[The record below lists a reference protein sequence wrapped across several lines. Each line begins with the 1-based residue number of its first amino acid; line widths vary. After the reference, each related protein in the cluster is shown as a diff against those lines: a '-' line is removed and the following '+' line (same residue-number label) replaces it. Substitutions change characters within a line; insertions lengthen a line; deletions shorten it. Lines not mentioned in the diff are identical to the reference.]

1 MSAQRMAQQKP
12 SPVERPLVWLTD
24 LVLRWPFTTLV
35 AGLVL
40 AVLAMAASHR
50 WMGFRTNRLD
60 LLNPNSQFNRRWL
73 QYVREFGD
81 QEDVVVVVEGPGRR
95 QVLPVRNALAERI
108 AQNTQLFHSVLW
120 RIDSSRLRAKGLY
133 YLSPEELEH
142 LEKFLDR
149 LEPVVQGRWDWLNMV
164 LLGGALCMERA
175 GARDAV
181 SAAAADEQL
190 IHFAQSLQAAL
201 DNTYLSLWPE
211 MASPAAPPEPSDAQE
226 LLSSGGRVGL
236 IVFKL
241 VQRDAQGQFVHGTQA
256 IAALRAMIAEAQR
269 EHPEVRIGLTGLP
282 VIEHDEMKSSETSMT
297 QVSLVSLVGVSLLF
311 VAGFGGWR
319 HPLLAVISLTVGTA
333 WAMGYITLA
342 IGHLNILSSAFAVI
356 LIGQGIDFSMY
367 YVAKYLELRKR
378 IASPRRALVETIATV
393 GPGVATGAITTAVA
407 FFMAGLTEFTGVAEL
422 GIIAGGGILL
432 CWIAGM
438 TLLPAMIHLA
448 DTRFPSAHVP
458 RPVDVRCWLDPLLR
472 RPGWLLAGCA
482 AITIFLGCGLGRLT
496 YDYNLLHLQARGLE
510 SVELE
515 QKLLRQTDYNASF
528 ALSIADDPQE
538 VLARKKQFL
547 ALGCVKRVEEIVSL
561 FPSQVA
567 RKRPRVEAIHRR
579 LAALLPIVAAG
590 GPPPIPVPHPD
601 ELASVLLRA
610 QQLMA
615 HSPKAAEFHALVERA
630 MDSLNRLPPQECQAR
645 LMAFQHRLGAE
656 LLGRL
661 AGLHAVSN
669 PEPPQAGDLPASLV
683 SRFVSPGGKHLM
695 KVYCAGDVWDIDTM
709 KQFVDAVRSVDPNA
723 TGNPLQ
729 IYEASNQMRR
739 SYEEAA
745 LYALLI
751 IVPVVFLD
759 FRSLG
764 FTLLALLPLGVGM
777 LQMFGLMGLL
787 GIPLNPANMIVLP
800 LILGIGIDA
809 GVHVVHDYRAQTG
822 PYRVSPSTASAVVI
836 NTLTNMAGFGS
847 LMIASHR
854 GLQSLGRVLT
864 LGLTCCLFTALVMLP
879 AMLSLRSRWRRAGQ
893 SVPADDQAAIAA
905 DQDVAAPVPYQVP
918 GRRKKAA

>member
-12 SPVERPLVWLTD
+12 SPVERPLVWLTEF
-24 LVLRWPFTTLV
+24 VLRWPFTTLLV
-35 AGLVL
+35 GLAL
-40 AVLAMAASHR
+40 AVLAMGASHR

-60 LLNPNSQFNRRWL
+60 LLNPKSDFNRRWIE
-73 QYVREFGD
+73 YVREFGD
-81 QEDVVVVVEGPGRR
+81 QEDVVVVVEGADRN
-95 QVLPVRNALAERI
+95 QVLPVRDALAERI
-108 AQNTQLFHSVLW
+108 TQNPQLFHSVLW
-120 RIDSSRLRAKGLY
+120 RIDPSRLRAKGLY
-133 YLSPEELEH
+133 YLSGEELEAV
-142 LEKFLDR
+142 EEFLDR
-149 LEPVVQGRWDWLNMV
+149 AEAVLQGHWHWLN
-164 LLGGALCMERA
+164 LAQWGAALCLERTE
-175 GARDAV
+175 ARDAATE
-181 SAAAADEQL
+181 AAAEKQL
-190 IHFAQSLQAAL
+190 FAFVQSLQAAL
-201 DNTYLSLWPE
+201 DNTYLSLWPPMGE
-211 MASPAAPPEPSDAQE
+211 TAAAIGSSDTQQ
-226 LLSSGGRVGL
+226 LLSAGGRIGL
-236 IVFKL
+236 VVLKL
-241 VQRDAQGQFVHGTQA
+241 VQRDAQGQFVHGAHA
-256 IAALRAMIAEAQR
+256 IATLRALIAETQR
-269 EHPEVRIGLTGLP
+269 QHPEVRIGLTGLP

-378 IASPRRALVETIATV
+378 IASTRRALVETIATV

-448 DTRFPSAHVP
+448 DTHFPSAHVP
-458 RPVDVRCWLDPLLR
+458 RPVDVRSWLDPLLE
-472 RPGWLLAGCA
+472 RPGWLLAGCG
-482 AITIFLGCGLGRLT
+482 AITVFLACGLGRLT

-538 VLARKKQFL
+538 LLARKERFL
-547 ALGCVKRVEEIVSL
+547 ALACVKRVEEIASL
-561 FPSQVA
+561 FPSQLEG
-567 RKRPRVEAIHRR
+567 KRPRVEAIHRR
-579 LAALLPIVAAG
+579 LTALLPRVTAG
-590 GPPPIPVPHPD
+590 GPPPIPVPQPD
-601 ELASVLLRA
+601 HLVRVLLQA
-610 QQLMA
+610 QQVMA
-615 HSPKAAEFHALVERA
+615 QSRQAVDFQAMVQRSVAHLERLSPA
-630 MDSLNRLPPQECQAR
+630 ECQAR
-645 LMAFQHRLGAE
+645 LMAFQQ
-656 LLGRL
+656 RL
-661 AGLHAVSN
+661 AGELLARLAALHAVSN
-669 PEPPQAGDLPASLV
+669 PEPPHAADLPASLI

-695 KVYCAGDVWDIDTM
+695 KVYCAGDVWDIETM
-709 KQFVDAVRSVDPNA
+709 KQFVDAVRTVDPKA

-729 IYEASNQMRR
+729 IYEASHQMRR

-759 FRSLG
+759 FRSVG
-764 FTLLALLPLGVGM
+764 YTLLALLPLGVGM

-809 GVHVVHDYRAQTG
+809 GVHVVHDYRAQSG

-879 AMLSLRSRWRRAGQ
+879 AMLSLHSRRLAGRT
-893 SVPADDQAAIAA
+893 VPTDKDALSIPGKEEPRPDH
-905 DQDVAAPVPYQVP
+905 YQVP
-918 GRRKKAA
+918 ARRKTAA